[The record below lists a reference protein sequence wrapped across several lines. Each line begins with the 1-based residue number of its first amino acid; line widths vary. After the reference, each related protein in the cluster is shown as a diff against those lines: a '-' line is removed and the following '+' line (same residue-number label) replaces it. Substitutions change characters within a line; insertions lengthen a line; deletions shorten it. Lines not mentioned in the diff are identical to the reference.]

1 MDESFRTTIRANLR
15 DQDNR
20 ATHLPVFCVQQRRRI
35 YGMDPAYAD
44 PDKIV
49 WIDDLNDCA
58 EVEQEKAAALEA
70 AWEKTGEEPSDY
82 TRTAYVDVWD
92 FVTACFTEKGAEDYL
107 RLNGHN
113 LTEPR
118 IYVES
123 AHRNHEWEVVRDFL
137 MAEVPELLPVLER
150 WRTFY
155 RSQQGPVA
163 CKRDDGFPCVEAAHV
178 LDAVARVEPIHLH
191 RALGRPMH
199 DGFRL
204 VQAIRRFTWDA
215 PNDQPNGETEAAI
228 LDLETAL
235 TGGDLDAARRAF
247 SVMMRASADDVTEL
261 REAAEIAIPGVDFKG
276 EPNPTPCRSVMLGA
290 PLFSFDSL
298 QQWINKGRSWYATC
312 GFGEYD
318 IVTLDAIGRV
328 VKKGAEFTRADREGT
343 YPITVY
349 PINPD
354 ARPDPRRIDAGTKRE
369 IETRA
374 VESGL
379 ARAIGQDDPN
389 A

>member
-1 MDESFRTTIRANLR
+1 MDESFRTTIRTNLR
-15 DQDNR
+15 TQDNR

-35 YGMDPAYAD
+35 WGMDPAYAMD
-44 PDKIV
+44 NIV
-49 WIDDLNDCA
+49 WVDENADYA
-58 EVEQEKAAALEA
+58 EVTDEGETAALEEL
-70 AWEKTGEEPSDY
+70 WNDTGEEPDGY
-82 TRTAYVDVWD
+82 RRTAYVDVWD

-137 MAEVPELLPVLER
+137 MADVPELLPVLER

-155 RSQQGPVA
+155 RSQQGPVM
-163 CKRDDGFPCVEAAHV
+163 CKRDDGFPCGEAAHV
-178 LDAVARVEPIHLH
+178 LEAVAHVEPFHLH

-204 VQAIRRFTWDA
+204 VKAIRRFTWDM

-235 TGGDLDAARRAF
+235 RRGDLDAARRAF

-261 REAAEIAIPGVDFKG
+261 REAAERAIPGVDFKG
-276 EPNPTPCRSVMLGA
+276 VINPTPCRSVMLGA

-298 QQWINKGRSWYATC
+298 QQWVNKGRSWYATC

-328 VKKGAEFTRADREGT
+328 VKKGAEFMRADREGT

-349 PINPD
+349 PIDPN
-354 ARPDPRRIDAGTKRE
+354 ARPSAEMIDAGTKRE
-369 IETRA
+369 LETRA
-374 VESGL
+374 VESSL

-389 A
+389 E